1 MNFREYEKQ
10 SRKTA
15 IYPMEY
21 KVVYPM
27 IGLSGEVGEVAEKIK
42 KQIRDKKSD
51 FKDKEFK
58 KKVSHEISD
67 VLWYIANLAYDL
79 EIDLQDCAEYSIK
92 KLESRMKRNKLRGN
106 GDER

>member
-15 IYPMEY
+15 IYPLEY

-42 KQIRDKKSD
+42 KQIRDKKAD

-58 KKVSHEISD
+58 EKIQKEIGD
-67 VLWYIANLAYDL
+67 VLWYLSNLAYDL
-79 EIDLQDCAEYSIK
+79 EIDLEDAAEDNLK
-92 KLESRMKRNKLRGN
+92 KLERRMKRKKLSGN